1 MLVPEPGARVLQV
14 HKSYL
19 VTQDEQG
26 VVIIDQHALHERVMF
41 EYLLARVMGEAGG
54 TLESQRLLTPAVV
67 AASAAQ
73 IERLDVLGPL
83 LGRLGV
89 QAEALGPAS
98 VGVHAFPTFLFDRG
112 VDPVDFVQDLLER
125 SEDAAF
131 VEDLTRGGEAAM
143 RDVLDMMS
151 CKAAVK
157 AGDRLSEGELSEL
170 ARLRG
175 EVERSS
181 NCPHGR
187 PTSVRLTIRDLE
199 KLFGR
204 A

>member
-1 MLVPEPGARVLQV
+1 VSIEPAARVLQV

-19 VTQDEQG
+19 VTQDDQG

-41 EYLLARVMGEAGG
+41 EYLLARVMNPASGR
-54 TLESQRLLTPAVV
+54 LESQRLLAPVTVPAT
-67 AASAAQ
+67 AAQ
-73 IERLDVLGPL
+73 VERLPTLSPL
-83 LGRLGV
+83 LDRLGV
-89 QAEALGPAS
+89 SAEAMGPRT

-112 VDPVDFVQDLLER
+112 VDPVEFMTDLLEKA
-125 SEDAAF
+125 EDAAF
-131 VEDLTRGGEAAM
+131 TDELVRGGEAAM

-157 AGDRLSEGELSEL
+157 AGDALSETELGEL
-170 ARLRG
+170 ARLRY

-181 NCPHGR
+181 SCPHGR
-187 PTSVRLTIRDLE
+187 PTSVRLTIKDLE